1 MKSCILNRTILAMCA
16 VALSALSASAQPV
29 ASDPDLRAWFKADD
43 LLKSGVAPGSYI
55 SQWKDASSYGTIL
68 APRTTMNPGGPGLG
82 KPVEE
87 APTLV
92 LSDINGRQI
101 PTLRFDRA
109 GDVVGG
115 SGDPAVPG
123 SGAADRLYQT
133 NNLAPNFDPLNIG
146 DGTSLTA
153 IVVFFPDYTTT
164 SALGYQPVLAK
175 RGPSSSVW
183 ELGINNTAG
192 PAGGRLNYVTYD
204 AQTEYLSGKKI
215 AEKKWHVSGL
225 TITDDPASPADA
237 LGFWDNDSMST
248 TGRMINLGNVP
259 TGTTVSRNPTT
270 PEPFGIGGHSQT
282 CCGEGET
289 FAGNIAEVIVYSRVL
304 TPTELEGVESYLGQ
318 KYFGVPE
325 PSSATLL
332 GFGLLALARRAR
344 RSR

>member
-1 MKSCILNRTILAMCA
+1 MSKNILRRVTLAVVFVAGSA
-16 VALSALSASAQPV
+16 VSALAQPLP
-29 ASDPDLRAWFKADD
+29 SDPGLRAWFKADD
-43 LLKSGVAPGSYI
+43 LVKGGVAAGSYI

-68 APRTTMNPGGPGLG
+68 APRTTMNAGGPGLG

-87 APTLV
+87 APSLQMV
-92 LSDINGRQI
+92 EINGRQI
-101 PTLRFDRA
+101 PTVRFDRA

-133 NNLAPNFDPLNIG
+133 NNLAPAFDPLNIG

-153 IVVFFPDYTTT
+153 IVVFSPDFTTT
-164 SALGYQPVLAK
+164 SALGYEPILAK
-175 RGPSSSVW
+175 RGPGSSVW

-215 AEKKWHVSGL
+215 AEKKWHVTAL

-237 LGFWDNDSMST
+237 IGFWDNDSMSP

-259 TGTTVSRNPTT
+259 TNTTVNRNATT
-270 PEPFGIGGHSQT
+270 PEPFGIGAHSQT

-289 FAGNIAEVIVYSRVL
+289 FAGNIAEVMVFSRVL
-304 TPTELEGVESYLGQ
+304 SGAELEQVESYLGQ

-325 PSSATLL
+325 PSSAILMLVGML
-332 GFGLLALARRAR
+332 GLARRKR
-344 RSR
+344 